1 MTPEVI
7 SKSMAWRN
15 HDVISPLCSTLA
27 GTSLD
32 YVAILESLIASDMW
46 RCWARSRGKA
56 LKMINLGERALL
68 TKLGGP
74 GLWRSRRDQWL
85 GWKIRNFG
93 HCCSI
98 FFKGVHQRPY
108 ASASSEIHVR
118 SVDLVNIPNLLN
130 KISVGERE
138 DHLSSQGL
146 WTLKLRIFVPELLG
160 LSCMLESPG
169 DPPRDSE

>member
-27 GTSLD
+27 RTSLD

-56 LKMINLGERALL
+56 INMINLGERALL
-68 TKLGGP
+68 TKPRGP

-93 HCCSI
+93 HCCSTFQRCASETI
-98 FFKGVHQRPY
+98 CISIIWDSCNKRRSCEYSKPTKQNFCWGKGRPPPSPRIMRAEVENLCAR
-108 ASASSEIHVR
+108 ASR
-118 SVDLVNIPNLLN
+118 P
-130 KISVGERE
+130 
-138 DHLSSQGL
+138 
-146 WTLKLRIFVPELLG
+146 
-160 LSCMLESPG
+160 
-169 DPPRDSE
+169 